1 MAHFR
6 LPAVAGR
13 ILINPSRL
21 FLEIGSLFDFMRIY
35 DGVKNLYEVVH
46 EWARFYSKLFLLQTG
61 ENGPKMDQN
70 VEFIRSLESIENFG
84 HYVS

>member
-21 FLEIGSLFDFMRIY
+21 FLEIGSLFDFKRIY

-46 EWARFYSKLFLLQTG
+46 E
-61 ENGPKMDQN
+61 
-70 VEFIRSLESIENFG
+70 
-84 HYVS
+84 